1 MERKKAVVTGAS
13 RGIGKGIAR
22 CLAREGYDLAVSYA
36 TQREEAQ
43 TLSRELEE
51 EYGGKCFFFQAS
63 LERPGAGVE
72 LLEKSVE
79 ALGGL
84 DLLVNN
90 AGVTR
95 FENLLDMTPEVFD
108 LLFNL
113 DFKNYILMMQA
124 AARYMVRHKVRGSL
138 VNITSSRGERAYA
151 GDFLYGGL
159 KAGLNRA
166 VQSIALPPEQV
177 EWFQQFRSQVAVPL
191 AMGELFNNP
200 LEWKELV
207 SRRLIDYIRVHIS
220 QIGGLTPARKLAAL
234 CEAFGVRTAWHGPGD
249 LSPVGM
255 MAQLHLDLAVPNF
268 GIQEFSGFSPEEE
281 EVFPGCP
288 QVKNGYLYANDRPG
302 FGIDLDE
309 EKAAK
314 YPCSYREPGWLLART
329 TDGTAVRP

>member
-51 EYGGKCFFFQAS
+51 EYGGKCFFYQAS
-63 LERPGAGVE
+63 LERPG
-72 LLEKSVE
+72 
-79 ALGGL
+79 
-84 DLLVNN
+84 

-166 VQSIALPPEQV
+166 IQSIALPPEQV

>member
-166 VQSIALPPEQV
+166 IQSIALDLAPYGIRV
-177 EWFQQFRSQVAVPL
+177 NNVAPGATRVREKEELETQGQPDFWDDLGRKIPL
-191 AMGELFNNP
+191 ERCGTPQDMGEAVAF
-200 LEWKELV
+200 
-207 SRRLIDYIRVHIS
+207 
-220 QIGGLTPARKLAAL
+220 LA
-234 CEAFGVRTAWHGPGD
+234 
-249 LSPVGM
+249 S
-255 MAQLHLDLAVPNF
+255 
-268 GIQEFSGFSPEEE
+268 
-281 EVFPGCP
+281 
-288 QVKNGYLYANDRPG
+288 
-302 FGIDLDE
+302 

-314 YPCSYREPGWLLART
+314 YPCSYREPGWLLAPT

>member
-1 MERKKAVVTGAS
+1 MCCPGRTGCI
-13 RGIGKGIAR
+13 R
-22 CLAREGYDLAVSYA
+22 
-36 TQREEAQ
+36 
-43 TLSRELEE
+43 
-51 EYGGKCFFFQAS
+51 GKCFFFQAS

-113 DFKNYILMMQA
+113 DFKKLHPDDAGRGPVHGA
-124 AARYMVRHKVRGSL
+124 AQGAGEPGEYHL
-138 VNITSSRGERAYA
+138 LRGERAYA

-166 VQSIALPPEQV
+166 IQSIALPPEQV

-288 QVKNGYLYANDRPG
+288 QVKNGYLYANERPG

-314 YPCSYREPGWLLART
+314 NPCSYREPGWLLART

>member
-1 MERKKAVVTGAS
+1 M
-13 RGIGKGIAR
+13 
-22 CLAREGYDLAVSYA
+22 
-36 TQREEAQ
+36 
-43 TLSRELEE
+43 
-51 EYGGKCFFFQAS
+51 
-63 LERPGAGVE
+63 
-72 LLEKSVE
+72 E

-166 VQSIALPPEQV
+166 IQSIALPPEQV

-268 GIQEFSGFSPEEE
+268 GIQEFSGFSPQEE

>member
-22 CLAREGYDLAVSYA
+22 CLAREGYDLAISYA

-84 DLLVNN
+84 
-90 AGVTR
+90 
-95 FENLLDMTPEVFD
+95 D

-268 GIQEFSGFSPEEE
+268 GIQEFSGFSPQEE

>member
-1 MERKKAVVTGAS
+1 M
-13 RGIGKGIAR
+13 
-22 CLAREGYDLAVSYA
+22 
-36 TQREEAQ
+36 
-43 TLSRELEE
+43 
-51 EYGGKCFFFQAS
+51 
-63 LERPGAGVE
+63 E

-166 VQSIALPPEQV
+166 IQSIALDLAPYGIRV
-177 EWFQQFRSQVAVPL
+177 NNVAPGATRVREKEELETQGQPDFWDDLGRKIPL
-191 AMGELFNNP
+191 ERCGTPQDMGEAVAF
-200 LEWKELV
+200 
-207 SRRLIDYIRVHIS
+207 
-220 QIGGLTPARKLAAL
+220 LA
-234 CEAFGVRTAWHGPGD
+234 
-249 LSPVGM
+249 S
-255 MAQLHLDLAVPNF
+255 
-268 GIQEFSGFSPEEE
+268 
-281 EVFPGCP
+281 
-288 QVKNGYLYANDRPG
+288 
-302 FGIDLDE
+302 

-314 YPCSYREPGWLLART
+314 YPCSYREPGWLLAPHHRRHRRAALRAGKFCAILKHSNKKRLEAGLPGVFPLPKRV
-329 TDGTAVRP
+329 DNGARAGKY

>member
-22 CLAREGYDLAVSYA
+22 CLAREGYDLAISYA

-166 VQSIALPPEQV
+166 IQSIALDLAPYGIRGEQCGP
-177 EWFQQFRSQVAVPL
+177 RGHP
-191 AMGELFNNP
+191 
-200 LEWKELV
+200 
-207 SRRLIDYIRVHIS
+207 
-220 QIGGLTPARKLAAL
+220 
-234 CEAFGVRTAWHGPGD
+234 GPGKGGAGG
-249 LSPVGM
+249 PGP
-255 MAQLHLDLAVPNF
+255 A
-268 GIQEFSGFSPEEE
+268 GFL
-281 EVFPGCP
+281 G
-288 QVKNGYLYANDRPG
+288 
-302 FGIDLDE
+302 
-309 EKAAK
+309 
-314 YPCSYREPGWLLART
+314 
-329 TDGTAVRP
+329 

>member
-1 MERKKAVVTGAS
+1 M
-13 RGIGKGIAR
+13 
-22 CLAREGYDLAVSYA
+22 
-36 TQREEAQ
+36 
-43 TLSRELEE
+43 
-51 EYGGKCFFFQAS
+51 
-63 LERPGAGVE
+63 E

-166 VQSIALPPEQV
+166 IQSIALPPEQV

-200 LEWKELV
+200 LEWKKLV

-314 YPCSYREPGWLLART
+314 YPCSYREPGWLLAPT

>member
-1 MERKKAVVTGAS
+1 MCCLGRTGCI
-13 RGIGKGIAR
+13 R
-22 CLAREGYDLAVSYA
+22 
-36 TQREEAQ
+36 
-43 TLSRELEE
+43 
-51 EYGGKCFFFQAS
+51 GKCFFFQAS
-63 LERPGAGVE
+63 LERPGAGLG

-166 VQSIALPPEQV
+166 IQSIALPPEQV

-268 GIQEFSGFSPEEE
+268 GIQEFSGFSLEEE

-302 FGIDLDE
+302 FGIDLGE

>member
-51 EYGGKCFFFQAS
+51 KYGGKCFFFQAS

-151 GDFLYGGL
+151 GDFPYGGL

-281 EVFPGCP
+281 EVFSGCP

>member
-1 MERKKAVVTGAS
+1 M
-13 RGIGKGIAR
+13 
-22 CLAREGYDLAVSYA
+22 
-36 TQREEAQ
+36 
-43 TLSRELEE
+43 EE

-166 VQSIALPPEQV
+166 IQSIALPPEQV

-268 GIQEFSGFSPEEE
+268 GIQEFSGFSPQEE

-302 FGIDLDE
+302 FRHRPGRGKGGQVPLLLPGAGL
-309 EKAAK
+309 AAG
-314 YPCSYREPGWLLART
+314 PHHRRHRRAALRDGGWKILRHSKT
-329 TDGTAVRP
+329 F

>member
-51 EYGGKCFFFQAS
+51 KYGGKCFFFQAS

-166 VQSIALPPEQV
+166 IQSIALPPEQV

-281 EVFPGCP
+281 EVFSGCP

>member
-22 CLAREGYDLAVSYA
+22 CLAREGYDLAISYA

-138 VNITSSRGERAYA
+138 VNITSS
-151 GDFLYGGL
+151 GGS
-159 KAGLNRA
+159 G
-166 VQSIALPPEQV
+166 P
-177 EWFQQFRSQVAVPL
+177 
-191 AMGELFNNP
+191 
-200 LEWKELV
+200 
-207 SRRLIDYIRVHIS
+207 
-220 QIGGLTPARKLAAL
+220 TP
-234 CEAFGVRTAWHGPGD
+234 
-249 LSPVGM
+249 
-255 MAQLHLDLAVPNF
+255 
-268 GIQEFSGFSPEEE
+268 
-281 EVFPGCP
+281 
-288 QVKNGYLYANDRPG
+288 
-302 FGIDLDE
+302 
-309 EKAAK
+309 
-314 YPCSYREPGWLLART
+314 
-329 TDGTAVRP
+329 GTSSTVD